1 MKALMFDRL
10 GSPAEVISLRD
21 VAQPRPASGEVL
33 VRLLLSPIIPGDTL
47 FTQGLY
53 PEPVRPHLPGETAG
67 NYGVGLVEAV
77 GEGVDLSAGTLVAV
91 THRGSWAEYAAVPA
105 AKAIPLPT
113 GYRHELGA
121 EFMNLVTA
129 WDLIEQSG
137 VIKSQWLAVTGG
149 HATVS
154 TILSQFAETVGIKIL
169 SIVRSRRDSLDLKSL
184 GATEVLALDEVNDLG
199 QAVLELTDGGTHGLI
214 DCVGGATLGELMR
227 TLRFGSR
234 AVIYGGFAS
243 EPFQLHNLDLLLN
256 GLEIRSYIYRY
267 FFAAPDAVDEARIR
281 QLLAFAAQINLRIPV
296 AGCFALDQYRTAFAA
311 PDNPG
316 RKYFVLA

>member
-105 AKAIPLPT
+105 AKAIPCQP
-113 GYRHELGA
+113 A
-121 EFMNLVTA
+121 IVMN
-129 WDLIEQSG
+129 S
-137 VIKSQWLAVTGG
+137 
-149 HATVS
+149 
-154 TILSQFAETVGIKIL
+154 
-169 SIVRSRRDSLDLKSL
+169 
-184 GATEVLALDEVNDLG
+184 
-199 QAVLELTDGGTHGLI
+199 
-214 DCVGGATLGELMR
+214 
-227 TLRFGSR
+227 
-234 AVIYGGFAS
+234 
-243 EPFQLHNLDLLLN
+243 
-256 GLEIRSYIYRY
+256 
-267 FFAAPDAVDEARIR
+267 APSS
-281 QLLAFAAQINLRIPV
+281 
-296 AGCFALDQYRTAFAA
+296 
-311 PDNPG
+311 
-316 RKYFVLA
+316 